1 MGGWD
6 YGEQAQDNALRE
18 MSIYRKY
25 KRKYKRKTEIYKR
38 LIPGEMRE

>member
-18 MSIYRKY
+18 MSIYK
-25 KRKYKRKTEIYKR
+25 KYKRKTEIYKR